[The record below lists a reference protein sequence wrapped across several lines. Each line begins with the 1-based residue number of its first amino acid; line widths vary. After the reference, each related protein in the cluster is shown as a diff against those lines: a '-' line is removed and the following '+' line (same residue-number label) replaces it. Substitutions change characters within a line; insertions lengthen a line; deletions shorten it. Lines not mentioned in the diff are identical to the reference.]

1 MSAGDPLSDMLTRVR
16 NAVATGH
23 ERVSMPESKLKV
35 EIARVMK
42 TEGYI
47 RDYVVDGSGKRT
59 LTVYL
64 RYGEGLEPSIR
75 GLKRVSKPGLRQYC
89 GAGDIP
95 RVLGGLGIAIL
106 STSAGVMTDKE
117 ARAKHTGGEILCTV
131 W

>member
-1 MSAGDPLSDMLTRVR
+1 MLTRIR
-16 NAVATGH
+16 NAVATGAQS
-23 ERVSMPESKLKV
+23 VAMPGSALKA

-42 TEGYI
+42 AEGYI
-47 RDYVVDGSGKRT
+47 RDFQLAGDGKKT
-59 LTVYL
+59 LTVHL

-75 GLKRVSKPGLRQYC
+75 GLKRVSKSGLRRYC
-89 GAGDIP
+89 GVDDLP

-106 STSAGVMTDKE
+106 STSAGVMSDKE